1 MESHT
6 MENLKDD
13 DKLKLLKHPVFIKH
27 EPGTKV
33 VKAQLLFFSLSA
45 ISLLLSDLKIGSNS
59 SILGVELEGLQKNH
73 ILWLLLAII
82 AYHLF
87 HFFWISIESFNEWR
101 VRQTALDTGGYDGG
115 GDRIVEEDSLI
126 KIRNTSIYRFLV
138 KGMEYHVRD
147 IYKTASTQDELSIKE
162 LKEIKASLNSIL
174 KILQNPRVNEAL
186 WRFDHWFLML
196 CKMQN
201 YRWILFEFL
210 TPVILGIIALLLIVR
225 SLI

>member
-1 MESHT
+1 MESRI
-6 MENLKDD
+6 MEKLTDT
-13 DKLKLLKHPVFIKH
+13 DKLELLQHPIFIKH

-45 ISLLLSDLKIGSNS
+45 IALLLSNLKIGVNS
-59 SILGVELEGLQKNH
+59 SMLGIELEGLQKDH

-82 AYHLF
+82 SYHLV
-87 HFFWISIESFNEWR
+87 HFFWISIEAFDEWR
-101 VRQTALDTGGYDGG
+101 VRQTALDTGGWDGG
-115 GDRIVEEDSLI
+115 GDRIVEENPSI
-126 KIRNTSIYRFLV
+126 KVRNTSIYRFLV
-138 KGMEYHVRD
+138 KGMAYHVEN
-147 IYKTASTQDELSIKE
+147 IHKAASTQGEHSDKE
-162 LKEIKASLNSIL
+162 LKEIKNSLENIL
-174 KILQNPRVNEAL
+174 KTLQSPRINDAL

-210 TPVILGIIALLLIVR
+210 IPVILGITALLLIAS